1 MVTSV
6 QGKVRE
12 LQELIAV
19 STMIQKERVV
29 LETYCRCHLW
39 FNGLE
44 GQNKYREHFNLLMN
58 IPRRPSRGHFRVTF
72 CLLSDLG
79 KTRIYRVKSKARKLS
94 QTNVY

>member
-6 QGKVRE
+6 PGKVRE

-29 LETYCRCHLW
+29 LETYCGCHLW

-58 IPRRPSRGHFRVTF
+58 IPRRSSRGHFRVTF

-79 KTRIYRVKSKARKLS
+79 KTRI
-94 QTNVY
+94 

>member
-1 MVTSV
+1 MVTSI

-12 LQELIAV
+12 LQERIAV

-79 KTRIYRVKSKARKLS
+79 KTRIYRLKSKARKLS

>member
-1 MVTSV
+1 MVASV
-6 QGKVRE
+6 QRKVRE
-12 LQELIAV
+12 IQELIAV
-19 STMIQKERVV
+19 STMTQQERVV

-44 GQNKYREHFNLLMN
+44 GQNKYGEHFNLLMN

-79 KTRIYRVKSKARKLS
+79 KTRI
-94 QTNVY
+94 